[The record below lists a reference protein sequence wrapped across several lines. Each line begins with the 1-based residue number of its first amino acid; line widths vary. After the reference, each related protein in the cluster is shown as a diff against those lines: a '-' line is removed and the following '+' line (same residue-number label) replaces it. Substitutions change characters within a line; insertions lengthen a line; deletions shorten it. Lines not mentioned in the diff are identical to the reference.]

1 MNSTEKN
8 KYSYTA
14 LLERPALPQDE
25 VLRQTLFE
33 NGPSETP
40 ETLQNLVQER
50 EKYIDAVNLAIGR
63 LQEVISALSTQRAA
77 ATEELDICRQAA
89 KSPIRRLPA
98 ELLVETFYLAVNQGL
113 QVDDVA
119 QGYELI
125 GSVLAITQV
134 CRTWR
139 SVAHGAL
146 RLWEKISLRDMQAY
160 GQRAV
165 SDTVAW
171 VQRAEPLPI
180 AFTVAIADD
189 LIPAWRSRYNHSP
202 TSFPFT
208 VFDRVESFP
217 TYRIREL
224 RLHMPALDMAFVGL
238 PLSASIEDSFPVL
251 ELLQLKVIHGDIT
264 HHSPLTLYARSPL
277 RTVDLQQPSGLDCR
291 MIFFSWSTITNLSL
305 NSLRGPISAFYAVL
319 RECVALRRA
328 NIHFGRHLLLDT
340 LGTPEHIILPQ
351 LCTLSMACYGSIS
364 FFRQDLQ
371 LPCLTSF
378 VLEHEDDDDG
388 LELSPAL
395 AAMLSHSP
403 HLKEVAL
410 RRCDLDSLT
419 GMAALLQLL
428 PSVTSLSIALCQ
440 TSLQEFY
447 ECLSV
452 GENRPVYLPRL
463 CHLSLTS
470 NADLS
475 EGGAGMRDAQLR
487 AMLVSRHKP
496 GEDSPVSRLESFEYT
511 SSSYPLELF
520 VLRDIIEL
528 SEEGMVVNV

>member
-1 MNSTEKN
+1 MSSTEKS
-8 KYSYTA
+8 KHSYTA

-63 LQEVISALSTQRAA
+63 LQEVISALSAQRAA
-77 ATEELDICRQAA
+77 ASEELDICRQAA

-98 ELLVETFYLAVNQGL
+98 ELLVEIFHLAVNHGL
-113 QVDDVA
+113 QADKVA
-119 QGYELI
+119 QGSEFI
-125 GSVLAITQV
+125 GSVLTITQV

-139 SVAHGAL
+139 SIAHGAPH
-146 RLWEKISLRDMQAY
+146 LWEKITLRDMQAY

-165 SDTVAW
+165 SNTVAW

-217 TYRIREL
+217 THRIREL
-224 RLHMPALDMAFVGL
+224 RLHMPALDMAFIGL
-238 PLSASIEDSFPVL
+238 PLSTSTEDSFPVL

-264 HHSPLTLYARSPL
+264 HHSPLALYARSPL

-351 LCTLSMACYGSIS
+351 LCTLSMTCYGSIS
-364 FFRQDLQ
+364 FRQDLQ

-419 GMAALLQLL
+419 GMVALLRLL

-440 TSLQEFY
+440 ISLQEFY
-447 ECLSV
+447 ECLSI

-463 CHLSLTS
+463 RRLSLTS

-487 AMLVSRHKP
+487 AMLGSRHRP
-496 GEDSPVSRLESFEYT
+496 GKDSSVSRLESFEYT

-528 SEEGMVVNV
+528 SEEGMIVNV

>member
-1 MNSTEKN
+1 MNSAEN
-8 KYSYTA
+8 KKHSYTA

-40 ETLQNLVQER
+40 DNLQNLVKER
-50 EKYIDAVNLAIGR
+50 EEYINAVDLAIGR
-63 LQEVISALSTQRAA
+63 LKEVIYALSAQRAA
-77 ATEELDICRQAA
+77 ASEELDICRQAA
-89 KSPIRRLPA
+89 QSPIRRLPA
-98 ELLVETFYLAVNQGL
+98 ELLVEIFSPAAHHDL
-113 QVDDVA
+113 QADNIVQESEFIA
-119 QGYELI
+119 
-125 GSVLAITQV
+125 SVLTITQV
-134 CRTWR
+134 CRAWR
-139 SVAHGAL
+139 SIAHGAP

-165 SDTVAW
+165 SNAVAW

-180 AFTVAIADD
+180 AFTVAIAND
-189 LIPAWRSRYNHSP
+189 LIPAWRSRYNHSS

-224 RLHMPALDMAFVGL
+224 RLQMPALDMAFIGL
-238 PLSASIEDSFPVL
+238 PLSSSTEDSFPVL

-264 HHSPLTLYARSPL
+264 HHSPLALYARSPL

-291 MIFFSWSTITNLSL
+291 AIFFSWSTITNLSL
-305 NSLRGPISAFYAVL
+305 NSLRGPLSAFYAVL

-340 LGTPEHIILPQ
+340 LGTPEPIILTQ
-351 LCTLSMACYGSIS
+351 LCTLSMTCYGSIS
-364 FFRQDLQ
+364 FFRQDLR

-378 VLEHEDDDDG
+378 ILEHEDDDDG

-403 HLKEVAL
+403 HLEEVAL

-419 GMAALLQLL
+419 GIGAFLRLL
-428 PSVTSLSIALCQ
+428 PSVASLSIALCQ
-440 TSLQEFY
+440 ISLQEFY

-452 GENRPVYLPRL
+452 GENRPIYLPRL
-463 CHLSLTS
+463 RHLSLTS

-487 AMLVSRHKP
+487 AMLVTRHRP

-511 SSSYPLELF
+511 SSSYPLELS

-528 SEEGMVVNV
+528 SEEGMIVNV